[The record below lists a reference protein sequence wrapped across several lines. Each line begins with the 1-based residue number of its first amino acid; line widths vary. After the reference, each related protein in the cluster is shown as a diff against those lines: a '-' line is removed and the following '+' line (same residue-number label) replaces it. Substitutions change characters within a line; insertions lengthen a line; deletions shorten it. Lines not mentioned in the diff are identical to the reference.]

1 MTKNST
7 LDIAEIRHDFPI
19 FEQKVNGYPLV
30 YMDSAAT
37 TQKPRAVIQ
46 SILDYYQL
54 YNSNVHRSVHTLGEQ
69 ATHEY
74 EKVRDKVKRFI
85 NASKGKECIFTS
97 GTTAAINL
105 VAQSYVQPNL
115 SEGDEIL
122 ITHLEHHAN
131 IVPWQLVCEKTGA
144 KLVVAP
150 VDNDGDLIMEKFES
164 LITDRTQFIAI
175 SHVSNAIG
183 TVLPIKQLID
193 VAKSRGVRVLVDG
206 AQAVPHLEIDV
217 QALGCDFYVFSG
229 HKMYGPTGVGILW
242 GKEDILER
250 MPPYQGG
257 GEMISSVT
265 FSQTEYAPVP
275 HKFEAGTPNIAGVI
289 GLGHAIDYLATLD
302 FDEIERY
309 ESKLLNYATEAI
321 RSVKGMNVVGTAKQ
335 KIPIVSFVHGTIHAH
350 DIGTILN
357 SMGIAIRSGHHCAMP
372 LMDLFQIAATAR
384 VSLSFY
390 NTEEDINQLVRAL
403 HKVKEVFA

>member
-85 NASKGKECIFTS
+85 NASKGKECIFTP

-372 LMDLFQIAATAR
+372 LMDLFEIAATAR

>member
-1 MTKNST
+1 MTKHST
-7 LDIAEIRHDFPI
+7 LDISAIRNDFPI
-19 FEQKVNGYPLV
+19 FEQKVNGYPLI
-30 YMDSAAT
+30 YMDNAAT

-46 SILDYYQL
+46 SILDYYQQ

-74 EKVRDKVKRFI
+74 EKVRDKIKRFI
-85 NASKGKECIFTS
+85 HAPKGKECVFTP

-105 VAQSYVQPNL
+105 VAQSYVLPNV

-122 ITHLEHHAN
+122 VTHLEHHAN

-150 VDNDGDLIMEKFES
+150 VNNDGDLILEQFEA
-164 LITDRTQFIAI
+164 LITDKTQFIALT
-175 SHVSNAIG
+175 HASNAVG
-183 TVLPIKQLID
+183 TILPVKKLID
-193 VAKSRGVRVLVDG
+193 IAKSHGVRVLVDG
-206 AQAVPHLEIDV
+206 AQAAPHLAIDV

-229 HKMYGPTGVGILW
+229 HKMYGPTGVGVLW
-242 GKEDILER
+242 AKEDLLDR

-257 GEMISSVT
+257 GEMIASVT
-265 FSQTEYAPVP
+265 FAQTEYAPVP

-309 ESKLLNYATEAI
+309 EAKLLNYATESI
-321 RSVKGMNVVGTAKQ
+321 RSVKGMNIVGTAEK
-335 KIPIVSFVHGTIHAH
+335 KVPIVSFVHGTIHAH

-357 SMGIAIRSGHHCAMP
+357 STGIAIRSGHHCAMP
-372 LMDLFQIAATAR
+372 LMDLFEISATAR

-390 NTEEDINQLVRAL
+390 NTEEDIDELVRAL
-403 HKVKEVFA
+403 HKVKEVFS